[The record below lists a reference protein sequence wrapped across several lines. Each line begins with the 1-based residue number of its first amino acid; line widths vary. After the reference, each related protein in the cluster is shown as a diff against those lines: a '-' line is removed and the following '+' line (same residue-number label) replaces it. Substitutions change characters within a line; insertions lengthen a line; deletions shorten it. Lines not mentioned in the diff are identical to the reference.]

1 VKTGLKILIAMLCVS
16 AVVILSIRHHA
27 PAVAATTVQPT
38 KAAPVVIKDHDTQLE
53 AVKAMQDRFLA
64 SGIDATL
71 ELDDPQKCATW
82 LKKENEDYRKLH
94 MKPIKDINCDK
105 EPVQLTVKYAL
116 ASKVFAY
123 QLAHDKNFLETLHLL
138 GFTRVVLVNPVA
150 RKHWV
155 WYGSEKD
162 GFSTE
167 WAEDSY

>member
-1 VKTGLKILIAMLCVS
+1 MRDKVKTGLKILIAMLCVS
-16 AVVILSIRHHA
+16 AVVALSIRHHA
-27 PAVAATTVQPT
+27 PAVAATTQPVQPA
-38 KAAPVVIKDHDTQLE
+38 KAVIIKDHDTQLE

-71 ELDDPQKCATW
+71 GLYDPQTCAAME
-82 LKKENEDYRKLH
+82 KKDDEDFRKLH
-94 MKPIKDINCDK
+94 MKPFKHTGNCDK

-123 QLAHDKNFLETLHLL
+123 QLAHDKNFLETLHFL

-162 GFSTE
+162 GF
-167 WAEDSY
+167 